1 MSTMI
6 SAGSYLSADIVMRG
20 RDLSSSA
27 ATAEVIGIILT
38 VGAGSLLV
46 ALVEEEEKLAS
57 ENVLLVTSRI
67 SGLWAITPEAFGVTM
82 AVDMPEV
89 ASTERLV
96 N

>member
-1 MSTMI
+1 M
-6 SAGSYLSADIVMRG
+6 
-20 RDLSSSA
+20 SSSA
-27 ATAEVIGIILT
+27 ATTEVIGIILT
-38 VGAGSLLV
+38 VAAGSFLV